1 MKEFIANLISNNA
14 LDARKVLDE
23 KIKNLVNEKINQ
35 VKLRIAAEMYED
47 VDVDVDFVEEPLD
60 EAIRN
65 VTKMGR
71 TKIIRVRVRKGKV
84 QRRKKLSAVKGYT
97 LRGGRLVRMSAIE
110 RRHRKMGAR
119 RAKFKRR
126 AKLSQSLRKRR
137 MSLRKRHSLGL

>member
-47 VDVDVDFVEEPLD
+47 VDVDVDFIEEPLD

>member
-126 AKLSQSLRKRR
+126 AKMSQALRKRR
-137 MSLRKRHSLGL
+137 MSIRKRHSLGL

>member
-1 MKEFIANLISNNA
+1 MKEFITNLISNNA
-14 LDARKVLDE
+14 LDAKKVLDE

-47 VDVDVDFVEEPLD
+47 VDVDVDFVKEPLD

-126 AKLSQSLRKRR
+126 AKMSQALRKRR
-137 MSLRKRHSLGL
+137 MSIRKRHSLGL

>member
-1 MKEFIANLISNNA
+1 
-14 LDARKVLDE
+14 
-23 KIKNLVNEKINQ
+23 
-35 VKLRIAAEMYED
+35 MYED
-47 VDVDVDFVEEPLD
+47 VDVDVDFIEEPLD

>member
-47 VDVDVDFVEEPLD
+47 VDVDVDFIEEPLD

-126 AKLSQSLRKRR
+126 AKMSQSLRKRR

>member
-71 TKIIRVRVRKGKV
+71 TKIIRVRVRKGKI